1 MPRKDEDKDVSASQ
15 LRVVEESTGSYDP
28 WSLEDNNYR
37 RDNFY
42 TRSVDSKG
50 HKETFHV
57 PAPPAIFGQVGE
69 MVAQRLIPAYRS
81 PQDFVRD
88 AIVHRLRDIA
98 EMTENGTL
106 NRVISLEIIRCQQEQ
121 MMIEMQEFQKVLD
134 ISEQVMEQ
142 AAKSEDVGMLEQA
155 IAYGKEQAEE
165 IREPYKGRLLKG
177 IEKQTETLKRL
188 QKK

>member
-1 MPRKDEDKDVSASQ
+1 MPRKDQDKDVSATG
-15 LRVVEESTGSYDP
+15 LRVVEENSGSYDP
-28 WSLEDNNYR
+28 WSLEDNNYS

-57 PAPPAIFGQVGE
+57 PTPPAIFGQVGE
-69 MVAQRLIPAYRS
+69 LVAQRMIPAYRS

-98 EMTENGTL
+98 EMTANGTL
-106 NRVISLEIIRCQQEQ
+106 NRVLSLEIIACQQEQ
-121 MMIEMQEFQKVLD
+121 MMVEMQEFARVLD
-134 ISEQVMEQ
+134 LSEKVMEQ

-155 IAYGKEQAEE
+155 ISYGKNQAEE

-177 IEKQTETLKRL
+177 IEKHSETLKRM
-188 QKK
+188 QKA